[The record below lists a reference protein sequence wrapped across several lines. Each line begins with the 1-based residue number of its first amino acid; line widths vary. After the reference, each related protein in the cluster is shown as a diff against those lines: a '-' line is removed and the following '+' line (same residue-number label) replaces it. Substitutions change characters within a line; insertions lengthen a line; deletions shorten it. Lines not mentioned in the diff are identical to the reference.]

1 MCIRAVSTCCFVFD
15 SVTDRDKIQEIR
27 DKAFDNYAN
36 ALESILDRYNTKEIH
51 DKIVSENPDRWKTQ

>member
-15 SVTDRDKIQEIR
+15 SVTDRDKIQEMR

-36 ALESILDRYNTKEIH
+36 ALESILDRYHTKEMH
-51 DKIVSENPDRWKTQ
+51 D